1 MARSKSQT
9 EKHNMKK
16 NETIIEEDDK
26 ASIPYASAISMID
39 DVEEDFVSQVI
50 SPEEAKVITND
61 LVVIKF

>member
-1 MARSKSQT
+1 
-9 EKHNMKK
+9 MKK